1 MHSGRRIAVLLLG
14 LFLAL
19 AGSATWAAD
28 APKVAVSI
36 KPIHS
41 IVAGLMKGV
50 AEPELLLRGDGNP
63 YRATLDAKGRKAVEG
78 ADVVLWAGPELEKG
92 LAEPLAKLPEST
104 RVIELLAHP
113 EVKILPARGVDS
125 EGDENAIRDPY
136 FWLDSRNVLIL
147 IDELTKLLMEID
159 PNHRIDYEKNRME
172 VVESVSLLDRKLEY
186 LYRGVSAKP
195 IALYH
200 DTLQYFEQAYATN
213 VVAQVSQ
220 PAGQQPGAAALLK
233 ARQKMVEEGVE
244 CFFTE
249 ATLPTPNL
257 SVLMSNPDLRVGELD
272 SLGGKLEPGPE
283 LYVKLMRHNFETI
296 RRCVKPDEAAEHA
309 LTDAGDDTLPTGSIN
324 GRFVLTNHKG
334 KTVSNLDYLGKYQII
349 YFGYTHCPDICP
361 TSLAVL
367 TGALNQ
373 LGDKAEKIQPIFI
386 TVDPARDTVPVMRSY
401 VEYFHPRLVGLT
413 GPESMIAKVAKNYH
427 ARYEKVPAE
436 GAGGYFMDHSAGL
449 YLLDPQGQFVAK
461 FAHGITPDQLAE
473 ELNQYIR

>member
-1 MHSGRRIAVLLLG
+1 MHSARRIAVVLLG
-14 LFLAL
+14 LFLTL
-19 AGSATWAAD
+19 AGSATWAA

-36 KPIHS
+36 KPVHS
-41 IVAGLMKGV
+41 IVAGLMEGV
-50 AEPELLLRGDGNP
+50 AEPKLLLRGDVNP
-63 YRATLDAKGRKAVEG
+63 YRATLDARGREALNG
-78 ADVVLWAGPELEKG
+78 ADLVLWAGPELEKG
-92 LAEPLAKLPEST
+92 LVEPLSNLPDST
-104 RVIELLAHP
+104 PVIELLAHP
-113 EVKILPARGVDS
+113 EVKILPARGVED
-125 EGDENAIRDPY
+125 GAGLRDPY

-147 IDELTKLLMEID
+147 IDELTKRLMELD
-159 PNHRIDYEKNRME
+159 PEHQIKYEKNRTK

-213 VVAQVSQ
+213 VVAQASQ
-220 PAGQQPGAAALLK
+220 PAGQEPDAAALLK

-257 SVLMSNPDLRVGELD
+257 SVLMSNPDLRVAELD
-272 SLGGKLEPGPE
+272 SLGGKLEPGPG
-283 LYVKLMRHNFETI
+283 LYGKLMRQNFETI
-296 RRCVKPDEAAEHA
+296 RRCVKPDEAADHA
-309 LTDAGDDTLPTGSIN
+309 LTDVGDTLPSGSIN

-334 KTVSNLDYLGKYQII
+334 ETVSNLDFLGKYQIV

-367 TGALNQ
+367 TSALNQ
-373 LGDKAEKIQPIFI
+373 LGDKAKQIQPIFI

-436 GAGGYFMDHSAGL
+436 GAGEYFMDHTAGL
-449 YLLDPQGQFVAK
+449 YLMDPRGQFITK
-461 FAHGITPDQLAE
+461 FAHGITPNQLAE